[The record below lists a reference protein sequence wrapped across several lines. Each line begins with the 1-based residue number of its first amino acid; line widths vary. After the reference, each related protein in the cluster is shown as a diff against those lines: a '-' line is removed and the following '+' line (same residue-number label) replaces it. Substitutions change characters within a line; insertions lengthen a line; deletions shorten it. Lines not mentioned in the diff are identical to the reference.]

1 MWLRPRVEHL
11 SVCVPA
17 VPSHVAMYHKLRR
30 QPIPM
35 RTIVDDVSC
44 EVRPGQLMAIL
55 GPSGSGKTSF
65 LDAVALRYEDADVRT
80 AVCSCVLLPAAWRC
94 VDGNA
99 CWCAGLRAAQ

>member
-1 MWLRPRVEHL
+1 MHFCPFIAHLHLLPDVNLFRVEHL

-17 VPSHVAMYHKLRR
+17 VPSYVAMYHKLRR
-30 QPIPM
+30 HPVPM

-65 LDAVALRYEDADVRT
+65 LDAVALR
-80 AVCSCVLLPAAWRC
+80 
-94 VDGNA
+94 
-99 CWCAGLRAAQ
+99 